1 MESTRAVST
10 RLAAATAVTA
20 SLFSLAAIGQ
30 ESYPSRPITFVFSWG
45 AGGFENSMR
54 VLTKIME
61 KKLGQPIVFETKS
74 GSSGLIGAR
83 YLFKSSPDGY
93 TIGEMDT
100 PTYVVKPYTM
110 DVPFDPVNETL
121 DICGLF
127 KYVHGYAVKADAP
140 WKSHREVIEWSR
152 KNPGKFRYAVS
163 GLGTGQHLAMEWIS
177 NKEGA
182 KWSMVPFKSGGE
194 AALAA
199 LGGHVDAVASG
210 AMDILPHVRSGQMR
224 LMLGL
229 NDNRWADYP
238 DIPNMSE
245 LGYGYFAQT
254 YISLSAPKGLPT
266 PIATKLEAICREAV
280 EDPAFVKVSKDSYF
294 LVSYMPGKEYT
305 KMWRS
310 QMEASQAA
318 VKAAGLAKK

>member
-1 MESTRAVST
+1 MKPITKSARLLTIVLGLAV
-10 RLAAATAVTA
+10 AAPSVA
-20 SLFSLAAIGQ
+20 SAADD
-30 ESYPSRPITFVFSWG
+30 SYPNRPISFIFSWG
-45 AGGFENSMR
+45 PGGFENAMR

-61 KKLGQPIVFETKS
+61 QRLGQPIVFETKS

-83 YLFKSSPDGY
+83 HLFKSEPDGY

-100 PTYVVKPYTM
+100 PTYVVKPFTM
-110 DVPFDPVNETL
+110 DVPFDPAKDSR

-127 KYVHGYAVKADAP
+127 KYVHGYAVRADAP
-140 WKSHREVIEWSR
+140 WKSHKEVIEWSR

-210 AMDILPHVRSGQMR
+210 AMDILPLVKAGKMR

-238 DIPNMSE
+238 DVPNMSE

-254 YISLSAPKGLPT
+254 YISLSAPKGLPDA
-266 PIATKLEAICREAV
+266 IASKLQSACRTAV
-280 EDPAFVKVSKDSYF
+280 EDPAFQKVAKDSYF
-294 LVSYMPGKEYT
+294 VVSYMHGAEYRQ
-305 KMWRS
+305 MWLS
-310 QMEASQAA
+310 QVEASKAA
-318 VKAAGLAKK
+318 VKAAGLAK